1 MAWRFFQSP
10 LLLALLLLL
19 ISSGCCSSNSSRLV
33 PSSQSR
39 SFWDQINAN
48 NEQGKSSSST
58 RTADGSVYGPAAAS
72 NTRRADSGRSSGAES
87 TGSLRDVL
95 ESRKA
100 RRNLECRP
108 DFCYRMQAS
117 SAASAGSSS
126 PAGTQ
131 VCGTDG
137 KTYDSRCMLQFLRRC
152 HGQKVRV
159 RHLGACGVPLP
170 GDGTASAASASAGGT
185 RAGRRRLGS
194 GRGRCQEMRLAAL
207 EKSSTGRQV
216 IYVPQCSRRGKFRR
230 VQCNYQL
237 KYCFCVRRRSGK
249 PLPGSGV
256 QLPRRPSCR
265 NGRRRRRKKQRRRQQ
280 QQKADQQADG
290 NKRHNRRRGR
300 RRKGGGRGSGR
311 KNRCSS
317 RQRAHFNR
325 NILKQFEIEFNAS
338 ITYRTGGLL
347 KPRREIGSLPTRV
360 AAVEQ
365 SMQQQPERRSAEWKF
380 TQLDLDGDGQLNY
393 RETKALRKVTRA
405 NIKPKG
411 CARRFFRTCDLNA
424 NKQLERAEWILCFG
438 LENST
443 PVTVI
448 SAPPAAAGTAPRSS
462 QGGVAAPL
470 VAAAT
475 AVSAEWPGRSSSS
488 QAASGGQPLAAGGG
502 SKGSLMELVS
512 RRRRRKRPR
521 KARPFAHKSC
531 PLAREEALEKN
542 RQLSRQ
548 RAATMASVAASS
560 ISRVFVPEC
569 SADGKYAKR
578 QCHTAGAPTTSLL
591 CFCMDPDSG
600 RVLKGGTG
608 SGATLDCESAHI
620 RARATQ
626 SAGFRGCSQP
636 LLREFA
642 SQLTAL
648 MVQETRDAWRPE
660 DAHLSVE
667 ARSLKLR
674 FQRADV
680 SRDGQLD
687 RKEQRWWRREIK
699 AHWKARRRG
708 DSNGAE
714 GTSDASSRR
723 RRKPELRRTRK
734 CAVNFLRFCNANGDQ
749 FVTLGEL
756 QACLRLPTS

>member
-249 PLPGSGV
+249 PLPAPAFSCLAGRVAGTADGGGGKSSGAGS
-256 QLPRRPSCR
+256 S
-265 NGRRRRRKKQRRRQQ
+265 NKKQIS
-280 QQKADQQADG
+280 KPMEINDTTGGEDDVGKVAAEVADV
-290 NKRHNRRRGR
+290 K
-300 RRKGGGRGSGR
+300 
-311 KNRCSS
+311 
-317 RQRAHFNR
+317 RAHFNR